1 MPEHAITAF
10 NDLNGTSFH
19 GRMLHLLPGKT
30 NKEKQIDLSG
40 LSIKERKLLKLKQN
54 AGNSFNW
61 NSLFMGTNAVADALA
76 SNYNISKEQVLNT
89 AEGGSNAAV
98 RLALGETEM
107 VAKIKSYLEDH
118 GIFLD
123 AFNQFATKRS
133 NLTIIAKNLPS
144 GTSEIELKK
153 IFAPFGLF
161 KIILPPNG
169 VTAVIDFLEPSEA
182 KKAFK
187 KLAYTKFKHVPL
199 YLEWAPD
206 NVFKSRKH
214 NSDTIANENVEDD
227 TNENPK
233 FTTKSNTTQFND
245 NNENKFNSDD
255 HENNDDEDKDEKEED
270 EAPENGTTIF
280 LRNLNF
286 ETIETTV
293 ENHFKNLGPIH
304 SVQIAQKRDPT
315 KESGKTSLGYGFV
328 QFKKRATLEKALKT
342 MQFTNIDGNK
352 VELKRSDRVLK

>member
-30 NKEKQIDLSG
+30 KKEKQIDLSG
-40 LSIKERKLLKLKQN
+40 LSIKERKLFKQKQN
-54 AGNSFNW
+54 AENSFNW
-61 NSLFMGTNAVADALA
+61 NSLFMGTNAVANALA

-89 AEGGSNAAV
+89 ADGGSNAAV

-107 VAKIKSYLEDH
+107 VSKIKSYLEDH
-118 GIFLD
+118 GILLD
-123 AFNQFATKRS
+123 AFNQFPTKRS
-133 NLTIIAKNLPS
+133 TLTIIAKNLPS

-169 VTAVIDFLEPSEA
+169 VTAVIDFVEPSEA

-206 NVFKSRKH
+206 NVFKTRKH
-214 NSDTIANENVEDD
+214 NSDSIADGNVEDD
-227 TNENPK
+227 SNSNLKSKSKINKTQSHDNDDDIINSDKNENE
-233 FTTKSNTTQFND
+233 
-245 NNENKFNSDD
+245 NNE
-255 HENNDDEDKDEKEED
+255 DEDEKEE
-270 EAPENGTTIF
+270 EAPEDGTTIF

-286 ETIETTV
+286 ETIESTV
-293 ENHFKNLGPIH
+293 ENHFKNLGSIH

-315 KESGKTSLGYGFV
+315 KESGKASLGYGFV